1 MHALG
6 QDIRYAWR
14 LMVRQQGVTIVA
26 VLTLALGIGANAAI
40 FSAVDS
46 ILLRPL
52 PYDDPDRLV
61 MVWEKRQSE
70 GVMNNVVAPADYL
83 DWARMNTV
91 FESMAAMIPITAD
104 LTGAGDPVR
113 LQAAVVSSPF
123 FDVLRVRPQY
133 GRTFRA
139 DEIIPGRHRVVILS
153 HALWQDRFGSDP
165 SIVGRQILLNSVPH
179 DVVGVL
185 PSTFE
190 YPDSTIEIWAPLPLE
205 GGSQPPSRASH
216 NLLVYARM
224 KPGVTLGQAR
234 VEMDRVGAMLSE
246 QYPDTNRLHG
256 AWVVPLRDEL
266 TKPVRASLL
275 LLLGA
280 VGFVLLIAC
289 VNVANLLLSRAAAR
303 RREIAVRAALGA
315 GRGRLARQALTESL
329 IIGVVGGG
337 AGLLVAYW
345 GIDLLR
351 QIAPLG
357 VPVLGLER
365 IGVDGRVLIFSLGLS
380 LFTGLLFGLL
390 PAWHFASQNL
400 NESLKDGGR
409 TPAGIRKR
417 LRLALVTSEI
427 ALASLLLVGAG
438 LTLRSFQTVLQSD
451 AGFEQHGVLTVMVS
465 LPPARYR
472 GDERI
477 LTTFERIEQ
486 EFRSIPG
493 VRTVGGTMAL
503 PLSGQDGRRGVGI
516 EGREPTPD
524 VPTRAHPR
532 SVTPGYFQAMGIRL
546 TAGRTFTDADR
557 ADSPPVTIVNET
569 MARRYWPDA
578 SPVGKRVIIGGTDD
592 WREVVGVV
600 RDVRH
605 WGLDRAVNPEM
616 YLPVQQM
623 VFNWLTFAISTD
635 GDPAGLTGAVRE
647 KLRVVDPDL
656 PMSNVRTMD
665 QVAARSVASRRSGM
679 VVLGIFGL
687 LALVLA
693 AAGIYGVMAHLVAL
707 RTPEIGVRMTLGA
720 QPADVVRLVLKE
732 GVIQAAIGLA
742 IGLGAAMV
750 MMRWFRTML
759 YEVSPTDPA
768 TLVGVSVLLLGTAIL
783 ACVIPARRAMRV
795 DPVTALRG

>member
-1 MHALG
+1 
-6 QDIRYAWR
+6 
-14 LMVRQQGVTIVA
+14 
-26 VLTLALGIGANAAI
+26 
-40 FSAVDS
+40 
-46 ILLRPL
+46 
-52 PYDDPDRLV
+52 
-61 MVWEKRQSE
+61 
-70 GVMNNVVAPADYL
+70 MNNVVAPADYL

-91 FESMAAMIPITAD
+91 FESMAAMMPITVD

-139 DEIIPGRHRVVILS
+139 DEMIPGRHRVVILS
-153 HALWQDRFGSDP
+153 HALWQDRFGSDA
-165 SIVGRQILLNSVPH
+165 SIVGRQILLNGVPH
-179 DVVGVL
+179 EVVGVL

-216 NLLVYARM
+216 TLLVYARM
-224 KPGVTLGQAR
+224 KPAVTVGQAR
-234 VEMDRVGAMLSE
+234 VEMDRVGGMLSE
-246 QYPDTNRLHG
+246 QYPDTNRVHG

-315 GRGRLARQALTESL
+315 GRVRLARQALTESL
-329 IIGVVGGG
+329 MIGVVGGG

-357 VPVLGLER
+357 IPVLGLER

-451 AGFEQHGVLTVMVS
+451 AGFEPRGVLTVMVS

-532 SVTPGYFQAMGIRL
+532 SITPGYFQAMGIRL

-557 ADSPPVTIVNET
+557 ADSPLVTIVNET
-569 MARRYWPDA
+569 MARRYWPDS

-616 YLPVQQM
+616 YVPEQQL
-623 VFNWLTFAISTD
+623 VFNSLTFAISTD

-647 KLRVVDPDL
+647 RLRVVDPDL

-679 VVLGIFGL
+679 VVLGIFSL

-732 GVIQAAIGLA
+732 GVMQAAIGLA

-750 MMRWFRTML
+750 LMRWFRTML

-768 TLVGVSVLLLGTAIL
+768 TLAGVSVLLLGTAVL